1 MNSRLPGGGRREGK
15 KQGGQ
20 GNESFRTRE
29 TNCEKTTRQSGKAK
43 GRRII
48 KIRGGC
54 LRYWP
59 AFLFC
64 LAVLYIPWLVPC
76 AADSWLT
83 LSRAWLCLNTRQAQR
98 GGQLH
103 CSTSSICQT
112 ACAPR
117 RSLHRREK
125 RRSERSLAIYRV
137 LEFPTPIAPLLVSLL
152 RG

>member
-1 MNSRLPGGGRREGK
+1 MTR
-15 KQGGQ
+15 KQKFTP
-20 GNESFRTRE
+20 EHSRE
-29 TNCEKTTRQSGKAK
+29 TNCEKVTQESGKVK
-43 GRRII
+43 GRRRGI
-48 KIRGGC
+48 KIQGGC

-117 RSLHRREK
+117 RSLHHPEK
-125 RRSERSLAIYRV
+125 RRSEVARDLSSSRISNTDRPASG
-137 LEFPTPIAPLLVSLL
+137 FLVT
-152 RG
+152 RIIDN